1 MTERWDDYV
10 GTIADGLRDLRVTDH
25 AGEAVPVADAFG
37 RWVDLT
43 RETHERGGCVYFIGN
58 GGSAAMA
65 SHMATDACKGGH
77 LRALAFN
84 DPTMLT
90 AIGNDLGY
98 DQAFS
103 LPLERL
109 ARAGDLVISISSS
122 GNSPNIVRALE
133 TARRLGLAA
142 VTLSGR
148 QPDNRSRALGHLNFY
163 APLARYGWVESAHQI
178 VIHHWLDEYFARYCG
193 GAI

>member
-10 GTIADGLRDLRVTDH
+10 GTIADGLRDMRVTDRGG
-25 AGEAVPVADAFG
+25 APVPVADAFAL
-37 RWVDLT
+37 WVALT
-43 RETHERGGCVYFIGN
+43 RETHERGGCVYIIGN
-58 GGSAAMA
+58 GGSAGMA

-77 LRALAFN
+77 MRALAFN
-84 DPTMLT
+84 DATMLT

-109 ARAGDLVISISSS
+109 ARAGDLLISISSS

-133 TARRLGLAA
+133 TASRLRLAA

-148 QPDNRSRALGHLNFY
+148 QADNRSRALGDLNFY
-163 APLARYGWVESAHQI
+163 VPLTRYGWVESAHQI
-178 VIHHWLDEYFARYCG
+178 VIHHWLDEYLSRYCG